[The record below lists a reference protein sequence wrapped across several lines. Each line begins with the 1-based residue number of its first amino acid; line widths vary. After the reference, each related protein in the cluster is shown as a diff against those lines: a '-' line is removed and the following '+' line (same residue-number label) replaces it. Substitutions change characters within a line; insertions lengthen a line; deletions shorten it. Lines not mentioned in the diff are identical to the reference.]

1 MCYSEFY
8 VDATTLADVGQ
19 WLTCESMALP
29 VVLGA
34 FYLQNRF
41 GDANTAALGQK
52 CSFCT
57 DTPSPPAA
65 LPIQITDP
73 QHVRGIQ
80 TIVTT
85 LDWSHKLLNVQGLG
99 LRKAIGSLIAAVV
112 TDKVQS
118 GLLLAV
124 HNVTGNIV
132 QTAITRGFNP
142 PTTYGSKK
150 LLRRGA
156 NATDEAFQLMNSSI
170 EVTATFQIVALEP
183 NYTFAQVQTDI
194 NSALKNGNFTSL
206 LAEMNANITSQNF
219 ETFIPAQAS
228 ATSSVASASGS
239 AATGSV
245 TSSAA
250 ASASATAKSGAGR
263 TGRSELRIGLIVG
276 LVIAMVLIPCLMFNF
291 WLFSVYF

>member
-1 MCYSEFY
+1 M
-8 VDATTLADVGQ
+8 
-19 WLTCESMALP
+19 
-29 VVLGA
+29 
-34 FYLQNRF
+34 
-41 GDANTAALGQK
+41 
-52 CSFCT
+52 CT
-57 DTPSPPAA
+57 DTPSTPAA

-85 LDWSHKLLNVQGLG
+85 LDWSHKLLNVQGLR
-99 LRKAIGSLIAAVV
+99 LRKAISSLIAAVI
-112 TDKVQS
+112 TADKAQS

-124 HNVTGNIV
+124 HHVTGNIV
-132 QTAITRGFNP
+132 PTAITRGFNP

-150 LLRRGA
+150 LRRDT

-170 EVTATFQIVALEP
+170 EVTATVQVVALEP

-194 NSALKNGNFTSL
+194 DSALKNGNFTSL
-206 LAEMNANITSQNF
+206 LVDMNANVTSQSF
-219 ETFIPAQAS
+219 QTFIPAQAS
-228 ATSSVASASGS
+228 ATSSAASGS
-239 AATGSV
+239 GSAAAGSATGSV
-245 TSSAA
+245 TASA
-250 ASASATAKSGAGR
+250 ASASSTAKSGAGR